1 MSCCPRLSPWWYT
14 KVGIALVLMVHG
26 VMHAVTGWSAMERWS
41 IPAWV
46 GQLTIAL
53 GATIVAT
60 HYYVLKRSTGDIAR
74 PERLV
79 TARALYPWIRH
90 PMYLGDFIVIAG
102 LALLCP
108 TPIALVVAASSVLA
122 LWGLCRHED
131 RALARTFP
139 DEFPPYRERTRQFLP
154 FVL

>member
-14 KVGIALVLMVHG
+14 KVTIALALMAHG
-26 VMHAVTGWSAMERWS
+26 VVHATTGWSAMDRWV
-41 IPAWV
+41 IPTWV
-46 GQLTIAL
+46 AQLTIAS
-53 GATIVAT
+53 GALIVAT
-60 HYYVLKRSTGDIAR
+60 HYGVLKRSTKDIAR

-79 TARALYPWIRH
+79 TGRALYPWVRH
-90 PMYLGDFIVIAG
+90 PMYLGDFIVIVG

-108 TPIALVVAASSVLA
+108 TPIALTVAASSVIA

-131 RALARTFP
+131 RVLARSFP
-139 DEFPPYRERTRQFLP
+139 EEFPPYQARTRQFLP